1 MEAFKNGIK
10 EQVFV
15 SQRVSCNF
23 NLRNP
28 KSKKPT
34 TIFMVVRLGKKQYKI
49 PTGVKVIPT
58 HWSKKLQCAYVG
70 TRLNALENSNNLI
83 ANERIDLLNGRFSE
97 FLQYLCRAES
107 FGDIE
112 TLKDFLTM
120 GRKKKETEMS
130 VIDHFTN
137 WCWDKNDSTRDNYL
151 AKVKWLERF
160 IDTRADKGTITFAI
174 VATTKFFRE
183 FQAWLIANM
192 KDREGKSVKPDSI
205 NKVVGTVLTL
215 LKNAVNDEIILKGDY
230 LNIAVKKLE
239 DKSDVNVPFLYNSEI
254 MSLYR
259 YECEDAT
266 DAVVKDVFLL
276 ECTTG
281 QRISDIKAL
290 AENVQQGENGLLI
303 LDLLTKKEST
313 RVRVRIL
320 FDIARKILID
330 KYNYQIPKVSENE
343 INKRIKEIAHK
354 AGLTRPWKKT
364 RHKADDKTGKPEE
377 INKPLYEFI
386 TTHVGRHSFD
396 CLLKMRGYS
405 YEEIS
410 RYAGHDVDM
419 VKRYTAN
426 CADIDID
433 DYELTKINHPENIVK
448 LISEVDAPPTP
459 INVEQA
465 PASVP
470 SSAANLSDM
479 GKIYSFI
486 NERINAYVD
495 FYIIVRSTIQ
505 YIRENRLSLRWL
517 GGASER
523 RYQSKL
529 QKDFFDNYDEI
540 NRVLLEVQDS
550 INSGIAE

>member
-1 MEAFKNGIK
+1 MGTFKNGIK

-23 NLRNP
+23 NLRSP
-28 KSKKPT
+28 KSRKPT
-34 TIFMVVRLGKKQYKI
+34 AIFMVVRLEKKQYKI
-49 PTGVKVIPT
+49 PTGVKVIPD

-70 TRLNALENSNNLI
+70 TRLNELENSNNSI
-83 ANERIDLLNGRFSE
+83 ANERIEQLNERFSE

-107 FGDIE
+107 IGDIK

-120 GRKKKETEMS
+120 GKKKEKEIS

-137 WCWDKNDSTRDNYL
+137 WCWDKNDSTRTNYL
-151 AKVKWLERF
+151 AKVKWLEKF
-160 IDTRADKGTITFAI
+160 IGTRADKNTITFNTI
-174 VATTKFFRE
+174 ATSKFFRE
-183 FQAWLIANM
+183 FQAWLIVNM
-192 KDREGKSVKPDSI
+192 KDREGRNVKPDSI

-215 LKNAVNDEIILKGDY
+215 LKGAIDMDYISKSDY

-254 MSLYR
+254 MKLYR

-266 DAVVKDVFLL
+266 DAIVKDVFLL

-330 KYNYQIPKVSENE
+330 KYNYQVPKVGENE
-343 INKRIKEIAHK
+343 INKRIKDIAHR
-354 AGLTRPWKKT
+354 AGITRPWKKT
-364 RHKADDKTGKPEE
+364 RHEAGDKTGKPKENE
-377 INKPLYEFI
+377 KPLYQFI

-405 YEEIS
+405 YEDIS

-426 CADIDID
+426 CTDIDID
-433 DYELTKINHPENIVK
+433 DYELTKINHPDDIVK
-448 LISEVDAPPTP
+448 LISEVDAPAVPKDKSTAIEVTP
-459 INVEQA
+459 A
-465 PASVP
+465 TAS
-470 SSAANLSDM
+470 LSDM
-479 GKIYSFI
+479 GKIYTFI

-517 GGASER
+517 GSASER

-529 QKDFFDNYDEI
+529 QKDFGDNYDEI
-540 NRVLLEVQDS
+540 NRVLLEVQDC
-550 INSGIAE
+550 INNGIAE